1 MLAAAGVWRTLRRPD
16 NAAADATGSPTSRK
30 PLGAL
35 IRRALQRC
43 TTKALAPLHPMRRRY
58 SATHGYMPLLAEG
71 KWQRSLAMRVAL
83 LTLHEARLG
92 AM

>member
-1 MLAAAGVWRTLRRPD
+1 M
-16 NAAADATGSPTSRK
+16 
-30 PLGAL
+30 
-35 IRRALQRC
+35 
-43 TTKALAPLHPMRRRY
+43 APLHPMRRWY

-92 AM
+92 ACRQRTMATHAAAASLQRS